1 MNESMRNF
9 DFMKRSLGMVM
20 LFLMISVSGA
30 FAQGTV
36 KGTVNDEA
44 GEPIIGASVKVV
56 GSNTGA
62 ATDLNGQFSVVAA
75 QNGQLEISYVGYQT
89 QKVRIGGRSN
99 ITVVLKE
106 DAQMLNDVVVV
117 GYGTMKKSDISGS
130 VATINKEQMERK
142 VPVNVAQALQGAAA
156 GVMVTN
162 QDGAPGTKSAIRIR
176 GIGTINGDASPLY
189 VVDGVQV
196 GTNADFVNPADIESI
211 EVLKD
216 ASATAIYGS
225 AGANGVIMI
234 TTKHGQKGR
243 MSINITGDWG
253 LQTLPYKL
261 KTLEGDDYAR
271 SIRESKANDG
281 QTLNNQIW
289 AEAYDGKRN
298 YIDWQDEMYQTGLRQ
313 QYGISASGGSDKTQ
327 YNFSVGYLDTKGII
341 TNTHYNRLTSRAN
354 VKSKVNNYLE
364 FGGDVNY
371 TYSTVKGNNIGLG
384 NNQNLSSQRD
394 IAQMAPS
401 LDYIDDVTGEHVKVN
416 VVNPDGTYGAS
427 KAPTPDG
434 WEGMTAGA
442 QNPYATQKE
451 IGRETR
457 NSRISISPYIDITL
471 LNLNH
476 HTLNVHSIASW
487 TQTNSDNDEFSGLY
501 ERYNMIGGK
510 MTKVNYEGRDK
521 EYYNFGLSQS
531 KGITKGIETY
541 LTYNWTT
548 DFNTL
553 TLMAGNSVSE
563 YEGSW
568 VSGSGHTFLSAD
580 NRLISLAETINP
592 SNGGFNAEVRTISYY
607 GRLVYNLLDRYIL
620 TGTVR
625 RDGSSNFSEGNRWGT
640 FPSAALAW
648 RIKEEPFLRDVD
660 AISNA
665 KIRVGWGQTGNA
677 GGIAGRSTYALTSVN
692 TKYQFYH
699 LNGGGGSTGSFDRV
713 QGFYAPLVDTNLKW
727 ETNEQLNFGVD
738 LGFLNGDLNITA
750 DYFIRKT
757 KDLLIERQIR
767 PSAGN
772 TSIYTNF
779 GQIDNKGFE
788 FSVNY
793 NKRLNKDWSINV
805 ALNGS
810 TLTNKIKKMGVDY
823 TSTCSGSNST
833 YSADD
838 MDGSNLGAI
847 NGTGFLW
854 DNHSICR
861 EGEAVGS
868 YYGYK
873 VAGIIN
879 SEADLAKAKA
889 QGQDAAMGD
898 FLFVDTDN
906 NGTLDDG
913 DRVIL
918 GNGLP
923 SFNYGLNFSAT
934 YKNWDFSLYTY
945 GVLGMD
951 ILSYSKMR
959 MSIMN
964 PSDDSWTPALLQ
976 ESYDNMW
983 SSSNTG
989 ASLPRLTRLDN
1000 NKNSRVSDAWI
1011 ENGNFLKI
1019 SNIQIGYNF
1028 PKTLISHIGLEAARA
1043 YFAVQNLCCISP
1055 YNKYGDPEVGQG
1067 NVIYTG
1073 LDTGRYATPRTFQ
1086 VGLNVTFGGTTGAT
1100 ETKTV
1105 YVKDNAEIDRL
1116 NSEIN
1121 SLRDQLAQ
1129 ARNIKPEKEIVKST
1143 EVVTF
1148 PYLVNFV
1155 VNTTDV
1161 VNREKVNL
1169 ETIAQMIKAT
1179 PNKKYNVIGYADK
1192 QTGTAEGNAQ
1202 LAQGRAQNVYDILTK
1217 QYGVPA
1223 SQLVKDSKGGV
1234 DYMYFNDEQLSR
1246 SVIIS
1251 EVK

>member
-1 MNESMRNF
+1 MWNF
-9 DFMKRSLGMVM
+9 KSLEKPLVF
-20 LFLMISVSGA
+20 LFLLCLFPLGAMAQSV
-30 FAQGTV
+30 V

-44 GEPIIGASVKVV
+44 GEPIIGATVKVQ
-56 GSNTGA
+56 GTNAGA
-62 ATDLNGQFSVVAA
+62 ITDFNGNFSVQAA
-75 QNGQLEISYVGYQT
+75 SNATLNVSYVGYVPQT
-89 QKVRIGGRSN
+89 VNVNGRSN

-106 DAQMLNDVVVV
+106 DAQVLNDVVVI

-142 VPVNVAQALQGAAA
+142 VPVNIAQALQGAAA

-234 TTKHGQKGR
+234 TTKHGQKGK
-243 MSINITGDWG
+243 MNVTITGDWG

-261 KTLEGDDYAR
+261 ETLKGDDYAR

-298 YIDWQDEMYQTGLRQ
+298 YIDWQDQMYQTGLKQ
-313 QYGISASGGSDKTQ
+313 QYGISASGGTDKTQ
-327 YNFSVGYLDTKGII
+327 YNFSIGYLKNKGII
-341 TNTHYNRLTSRAN
+341 VNTNYDRLTARAG
-354 VKSKVNNYLE
+354 VKSKVNDYIE
-364 FGGDVNY
+364 FGGDINY
-371 TYSTVKGNNIGLG
+371 MYSRIKGNNIGLG

-401 LDYIDDVTGEHVKVN
+401 LDYIDDVTGEHVFVN
-416 VVNPDGTYGAS
+416 VVNADGTYGAS

-434 WEGMTAGA
+434 WEGMSAGA
-442 QNPYATQKE
+442 QNPYATQME

-457 NSRISISPYIDITL
+457 NSRVSINPYIDITL
-471 LNLNH
+471 LNLKEH
-476 HTLNVHSIASW
+476 KLNIHSIANW
-487 TQTNSDNDEFSGLY
+487 TETHSDNDEFSGKY
-501 ERYNMIGGK
+501 ERYNMLGGK
-510 MTKVNYEGRDK
+510 MTKVHYEGRDK
-521 EYYNFGLSQS
+521 EYYNFGLGQS
-531 KGITKGIETY
+531 KGLTKGIETY
-541 LTYNWTT
+541 LTYTWDT

-553 TLMAGNSVSE
+553 TLMAGNSVSD
-563 YEGSW
+563 YEGAW
-568 VSGSGHTFLSAD
+568 VSASAHTFLSAD
-580 NRLISLAETINP
+580 NRLISLTDDKSSI
-592 SNGGFNAEVRTISYY
+592 SGNGGFNAKVRTISYY
-607 GRLVYNLLDRYIL
+607 GRLIYSLFDRYIL
-620 TGTVR
+620 TATVR
-625 RDGSSNFSEGNRWGT
+625 RDGSSNFTSSNRWAT

-648 RIKEEPFLRDVD
+648 RIKEESFLKDVQ

-665 KIRVGWGQTGNA
+665 KIRIGWGQTGNA
-677 GGIAGRSTYALTSVN
+677 GGLAGRSTYALTTADTN
-692 TKYQFYH
+692 YQFYT
-699 LNGGGGSTGSFDRV
+699 LNGGGGSTGAFQRE

-727 ETNEQLNFGVD
+727 ETNEQLNFGID
-738 LGFLNGDLNITA
+738 LGFLNGDLNITM

-767 PSAGN
+767 KSSGYS
-772 TSIYTNF
+772 SIYTNF

-788 FSVNY
+788 FSINY
-793 NKRLNKDWSINV
+793 NKKLNKDWGINV
-805 ALNGS
+805 AFNGS

-823 TSTCSGSNST
+823 TSTCGGSNST
-833 YSADD
+833 YSAEDA
-838 MDGSNLGAI
+838 MDGSNVGAV
-847 NGTGFLW
+847 NGAGFVW

-879 SEADLAKAKA
+879 SEEDLAKAKA
-889 QGQDAAMGD
+889 QGQNAKMGD

-906 NGTLDDG
+906 NGTLDDS
-913 DRVIL
+913 DRQIL

-923 SFNYGLNFSAT
+923 SFNYGLNVSAS
-934 YKNWDFSLYTY
+934 YKDWDFSIYTY

-964 PSDDSWTPALLQ
+964 PSDDSWTPALLKD
-976 ESYDNMW
+976 SYNDMW
-983 SSSNTG
+983 STNNTG
-989 ASLPRLTRLDN
+989 APLPRLTRLDD

-1019 SNIQIGYNF
+1019 SNIQIGYNI
-1028 PKTLISHIGLEAARA
+1028 PKPLLSTIGITAARA
-1043 YFAVQNLCCISP
+1043 YFAIQNLCTISP
-1055 YNKYGDPEVGQG
+1055 YTKYGDPEVGQG
-1067 NVIYTG
+1067 DVIYTG

-1086 VGLNVTFGGTTGAT
+1086 FGLNITF
-1100 ETKTV
+1100 
-1105 YVKDNAEIDRL
+1105 
-1116 NSEIN
+1116 
-1121 SLRDQLAQ
+1121 
-1129 ARNIKPEKEIVKST
+1129 
-1143 EVVTF
+1143 
-1148 PYLVNFV
+1148 
-1155 VNTTDV
+1155 
-1161 VNREKVNL
+1161 
-1169 ETIAQMIKAT
+1169 
-1179 PNKKYNVIGYADK
+1179 
-1192 QTGTAEGNAQ
+1192 
-1202 LAQGRAQNVYDILTK
+1202 
-1217 QYGVPA
+1217 
-1223 SQLVKDSKGGV
+1223 
-1234 DYMYFNDEQLSR
+1234 
-1246 SVIIS
+1246 
-1251 EVK
+1251 

>member
-1 MNESMRNF
+1 MWNF
-9 DFMKRSLGMVM
+9 KSLEKPLVF
-20 LFLMISVSGA
+20 LFLLCLFPLGAMAQSV
-30 FAQGTV
+30 V

-44 GEPIIGASVKVV
+44 GEPIIGATVKVQ
-56 GSNTGA
+56 GTNAGA
-62 ATDLNGQFSVVAA
+62 ITDFNGNFSVQAA
-75 QNGQLEISYVGYQT
+75 SNATLNVSYVGYVPQT
-89 QKVRIGGRSN
+89 VNVNGRSN

-106 DAQMLNDVVVV
+106 DAQVLNDVVVI

-130 VATINKEQMERK
+130 VATINREQMERK

-234 TTKHGQKGR
+234 TTKHGQKGK
-243 MSINITGDWG
+243 MNVTITGDWG

-261 KTLEGDDYAR
+261 ETLKGDDYAR

-298 YIDWQDEMYQTGLRQ
+298 YIDWQDQMYQTGLKQ
-313 QYGISASGGSDKTQ
+313 QYGISASGGTDKTQ
-327 YNFSVGYLDTKGII
+327 YNFSIGYLKNKGII
-341 TNTHYNRLTSRAN
+341 VNTNYDRLTARAG
-354 VKSKVNNYLE
+354 VKSKVNDYIE
-364 FGGDVNY
+364 FGGDINY
-371 TYSTVKGNNIGLG
+371 MYSRIKGNNIGLG

-401 LDYIDDVTGEHVKVN
+401 LDYIDDVTGEHVLVN
-416 VVNPDGTYGAS
+416 VVNADGTYGAS

-442 QNPYATQKE
+442 QNPYATQME

-457 NSRISISPYIDITL
+457 NSRVSINPYIDITL
-471 LNLNH
+471 LNLKEH
-476 HTLNVHSIASW
+476 KLNIHSIANW
-487 TQTNSDNDEFSGLY
+487 TETHSDNDEFSGKY
-501 ERYNMIGGK
+501 ERYNMLGGK

-521 EYYNFGLSQS
+521 EYYNFGLGQS
-531 KGITKGIETY
+531 KGLTKGIETY
-541 LTYNWTT
+541 LTYTWDT

-553 TLMAGNSVSE
+553 TLMAGNSVSD
-563 YEGSW
+563 YEGAW
-568 VSGSGHTFLSAD
+568 VSASAHTFLSAD
-580 NRLISLAETINP
+580 NRLISLTDDKSSI
-592 SNGGFNAEVRTISYY
+592 SGNGGFNAKVRTISYY
-607 GRLVYNLLDRYIL
+607 GRLIYSLFDRYIL
-620 TGTVR
+620 TATVR
-625 RDGSSNFSEGNRWGT
+625 RDGSSNFTSSNRWAT

-648 RIKEEPFLRDVD
+648 RIKEESFLKDVQ

-665 KIRVGWGQTGNA
+665 KIRIGWGQTGNA
-677 GGIAGRSTYALTSVN
+677 GGLAGRSTYALTTADTN
-692 TKYQFYH
+692 YQFYT
-699 LNGGGGSTGSFDRV
+699 LNGGGGSTGTFQRE

-727 ETNEQLNFGVD
+727 ETNEQLNFGID
-738 LGFLNGDLNITA
+738 LGFLNGDLNITM

-767 PSAGN
+767 KSSGYS
-772 TSIYTNF
+772 SIYTNF

-788 FSVNY
+788 FSINY
-793 NKRLNKDWSINV
+793 NKKLNKDWGINV
-805 ALNGS
+805 AFNGS

-823 TSTCSGSNST
+823 TSTCGGSNST
-833 YSADD
+833 YSAEDA
-838 MDGSNLGAI
+838 MDGSNVGAV
-847 NGTGFLW
+847 NGAGFVW

-879 SEADLAKAKA
+879 SEEDLAKAKA
-889 QGQDAAMGD
+889 QGQNAKMGD
-898 FLFVDTDN
+898 FLFVDTDGS
-906 NGTLDDG
+906 GTLDDS
-913 DRVIL
+913 DRQIL

-923 SFNYGLNFSAT
+923 SFNYGLNVSAS
-934 YKNWDFSLYTY
+934 YKDWDFSIYTY

-964 PSDDSWTPALLQ
+964 PSDDSWTPALLK

-983 SSSNTG
+983 SASNTG
-989 ASLPRLTRLDN
+989 ASLPRLTRLDD

-1019 SNIQIGYNF
+1019 SNIQIGYNI
-1028 PKTLISHIGLEAARA
+1028 PKPLLSTIGITAARA
-1043 YFAVQNLCCISP
+1043 YFAIQNLCTISP
-1055 YNKYGDPEVGQG
+1055 YTKYGDPEVGQG
-1067 NVIYTG
+1067 DVIYTG

-1086 VGLNVTFGGTTGAT
+1086 FGLNITF
-1100 ETKTV
+1100 
-1105 YVKDNAEIDRL
+1105 
-1116 NSEIN
+1116 
-1121 SLRDQLAQ
+1121 
-1129 ARNIKPEKEIVKST
+1129 
-1143 EVVTF
+1143 
-1148 PYLVNFV
+1148 
-1155 VNTTDV
+1155 
-1161 VNREKVNL
+1161 
-1169 ETIAQMIKAT
+1169 
-1179 PNKKYNVIGYADK
+1179 
-1192 QTGTAEGNAQ
+1192 
-1202 LAQGRAQNVYDILTK
+1202 
-1217 QYGVPA
+1217 
-1223 SQLVKDSKGGV
+1223 
-1234 DYMYFNDEQLSR
+1234 
-1246 SVIIS
+1246 
-1251 EVK
+1251 